1 MRDALAVNK
10 LREDAAEEERK
21 DEEGDEETGNLA
33 NSSHH
38 RDNWNDEKTI
48 FIEEFACRKGNVIA
62 NESSH
67 ITSVAFAGN
76 EGSFESFTPGMAAN
90 KEEDGHEGGADLEEE
105 EAAAE
110 ERNVGRKVFN
120 KVGVD
125 NIRKNREEGRRNRK
139 TCNGEVWRRTL
150 FLAST
155 TKNNNENGGHNN
167 CETNALHRRDVFAE
181 NSDTKTERDERTELA
196 EDIYVGSIAGLES
209 FEIVNRT
216 NYIDSA
222 SENEA
227 TSVIERQNKDGAT
240 EDSEQD
246 KHRHNEAWHAA
257 QNEGAGAFFWQRNIG
272 EVVFK
277 ITAAHI
283 EKIRENRED
292 CPQHVSIIL

>member
-1 MRDALAVNK
+1 MRDALAVDE
-10 LREDAAEEERK
+10 LREDAAEEKRK
-21 DEEGDEETGNLA
+21 DKEGNEEAGNLA
-33 NSSHH
+33 NGSHH

-48 FIEEFACRKGNVIA
+48 LVEEFACREGNIVA
-62 NESSH
+62 DESGH
-67 ITSVAFAGN
+67 ITSVTLTSY
-76 EGSFESFTPGMAAN
+76 EGSFESFAPGMAAN
-90 KEEDGHEGGADLEEE
+90 KEEDDHEGGSNLKEE
-105 EAAAE
+105 EATAE
-110 ERNVGRKVFN
+110 ERNIGRKVFN

-155 TKNNNENGGHNN
+155 TEDDDEDGSHNN
-167 CETNALHRRDVFAE
+167 SKTNALHGRDVFAKD
-181 NSDTKTERDERTELA
+181 SDAEAERDERAKLA
-196 EDIYVGSIAGLES
+196 EDIYISRVAGLKC

-216 NYIDSA
+216 NYVDSA
-222 SENEA
+222 SKNEA
-227 TSVIERQNKDGAT
+227 TGVIERQNKDGAT

-246 KHRHNEAWHAA
+246 EHRHNEAWQAT
-257 QNEGAGAFFWQRNIG
+257 QNESAGAFFRQRNIC